1 MLTNQDHDILKD
13 HTGSDRLVTKYLG
26 EIVDVND
33 PLREG
38 RCKIRVFSIFD
49 TLPVEDIPWAVQSQ
63 KPTFFGQD
71 AKAGSISI
79 PKKGAIVSVR
89 FNNGDIYSPEYEQ
102 AQEIGDDIKEELKKS
117 SEYEYEGAHYIL
129 FDGDEQIK
137 FWFNKARGLTLEMK
151 DSYINIDQNSK
162 IEVYH
167 KDGLS
172 SVELDGNVVTVM
184 SQSQVNVISNSIKT
198 TAQSVHIDGK
208 STRLGS
214 SNVVESAVMG
224 DSTFAALMGLAA
236 MIDAK
241 MPSTPGAAQS
251 FLNNMK
257 DAMLSET
264 VTVGH

>member
-1 MLTNQDHDILKD
+1 MITNQDHDIIKD
-13 HTGSDRLVTKYLG
+13 PTGSDRLVTKYLG
-26 EIVDVND
+26 EVVDVND

-38 RCKIRVFSIFD
+38 RCKVKVFSIFD

-63 KPTFFGQD
+63 KPAFFGQD

-79 PKKGAIVSVR
+79 PKKGAIVNVR

-102 AQEIGDDIKEELKKS
+102 VQEIGDDIKEELQKS
-117 SEYEYEGAHYIL
+117 SEFEYEGAHYIL

-137 FWFNKARGLTLEMK
+137 LWFTKGRGLTFELK
-151 DSYINIDQNSK
+151 DSYLNIDQNSK
-162 IEVYH
+162 IELYH

-184 SQSQVNVISNSIKT
+184 SQSQVNVISNSIRT
-198 TAQSVHIDGK
+198 TAQNVHIDGK
-208 STRLGS
+208 STRVGA
-214 SNVVESAVMG
+214 SNVVESAMMG

-241 MPSTPGAAQS
+241 MPATPGAAQN

-257 DAMLSET
+257 DDMLSET

>member
-1 MLTNQDHDILKD
+1 MYNPDQDIRKD
-13 HTGSDRLVTKYLG
+13 PTGADMITTKFLG
-26 EIVDVND
+26 EVVEVSD

-38 RCKIRVFSIFD
+38 RCKVKVFSIFD
-49 TLPVEDIPWAVQSQ
+49 SLPVEDIPWAVQTK
-63 KPTFFGQD
+63 KPAFFGQD

-79 PKKGAIVSVR
+79 PKKGAIVEVI
-89 FNNGDIYSPEYEQ
+89 FNNGDLYSPEYGQ
-102 AQEIGDDIKEELKKS
+102 IQEIGDDIKEELKKS
-117 SEYEYEGAHYIL
+117 SDYEYEGAHIIL

-137 FWFNKARGLTLEMK
+137 LYFNKGRGLTFEMK

-172 SVELDGNVVTVM
+172 SVELNGNVITVQ

-198 TAQSVHIDGK
+198 TAESVHIDGGH
-208 STRLGS
+208 TRIGS

-224 DSTFAALMGLAA
+224 DTLFAALTALAA

-241 MPSTPGAAQS
+241 MPSTPGAAQNLITNLRDS
-251 FLNNMK
+251 L
-257 DAMLSET
+257 LSDT
-264 VTVGH
+264 VSVGH

>member
-1 MLTNQDHDILKD
+1 MITNQDHDIIKD
-13 HTGSDRLVTKYLG
+13 PTGSDRLVTKYLG
-26 EIVDVND
+26 EVVDAND

-38 RCKIRVFSIFD
+38 RCKVKVFSIFD

-63 KPTFFGQD
+63 KPAFFGQD

-79 PKKGAIVSVR
+79 PKKGAIVNVR

-102 AQEIGDDIKEELKKS
+102 VQEIGDDIKEELQKS
-117 SEYEYEGAHYIL
+117 SEFEYEGAHYIL

-137 FWFNKARGLTLEMK
+137 LWFTKGRGLTFELK
-151 DSYINIDQNSK
+151 DSYLNIDQNSK
-162 IEVYH
+162 IELYH

-184 SQSQVNVISNSIKT
+184 SQSQVNVISNSIRT
-198 TAQSVHIDGK
+198 TAQNVHIDGK
-208 STRLGS
+208 STRVGA
-214 SNVVESAVMG
+214 SNVVESAMMG

-241 MPSTPGAAQS
+241 MPATPGAAQN

-257 DAMLSET
+257 DDMLSET